1 MEANKT
7 EANIAYEELKRR
19 IEELK
24 ERNKELE
31 DRLTKSR
38 GNREYKSRLFSFI
51 LGREE
56 NEKKWDTQRNKQ

>member
-31 DRLTKSR
+31 DWLTKSQ
-38 GNREYKSRLFSFI
+38 GDSLMVTFFSALYI
-51 LGREE
+51 Y
-56 NEKKWDTQRNKQ
+56 T